1 MTIIR
6 ILIISLCLYASQL
19 MAVTSNINVQ
29 FLLSDSET
37 GVMEGQYKIVFSL
50 LLNQDD
56 SLDEA
61 LWKETH
67 DIFITQGKVSKILGT
82 KLPINYHKL

>member
-6 ILIISLCLYASQL
+6 ILIISLGLYASQL

-56 SLDEA
+56 S
-61 LWKETH
+61 
-67 DIFITQGKVSKILGT
+67 
-82 KLPINYHKL
+82 